1 MVEPKRPKKHK
12 RTRSRSRYERRFQPE
27 QTRTTRGALIAGLVG
42 SLVLG
47 AGVYGLWVRESPLD
61 YASYLVASGAI
72 ALAVSLWVGETS
84 TGPFRVGDVGVA
96 REKGSDLV
104 RTLWC
109 DVERI
114 HVDKGQLVVQGKET
128 TIKLPLAGQR
138 VAAAWVLK
146 EAARRVPDALDVKR
160 SLVDELPEPKDSD
173 GESLVIGA
181 FQVAGRHCAATDKP
195 IAFERDARLCPNC
208 AETYLKDHVPKRCST
223 CGATLVGRA
232 YRPTG

>member
-1 MVEPKRPKKHK
+1 MAEPKRPKKLK
-12 RTRSRSRYERRFQPE
+12 STRPRSRYERRFQPE
-27 QTRTTRGALIAGLVG
+27 QTRTTRGALVAGLVG

-47 AGVYGLWVRESPLD
+47 AGVYGLWVRETPLD
-61 YASYLVASGAI
+61 YASYLVALGALV
-72 ALAVSLWVGETS
+72 LAVSLWVGEVN

-96 REKGSDLV
+96 KEKGSDLLRV
-104 RTLWC
+104 LWC
-109 DVERI
+109 DVKRI
-114 HVDKGQLVVQGKET
+114 HADKGQLVVEGEEN
-128 TIKLPLAGQR
+128 TIKLPLAGQS

-160 SLVDELPEPKDSD
+160 TLVDELPEPKDSD
-173 GESLVIGA
+173 GESLLIGA

-208 AETYLKDHVPKRCST
+208 AEAYLKDHVPKRCAT
-223 CGATLVGRA
+223 CGATLTGRA